1 MTETWKRSPRIT
13 GEQNKTGET
22 EEEKKTELL
31 HIAICLEPNKYNQT
45 C

>member
-22 EEEKKTELL
+22 EEEKTELL
-31 HIAICLEPNKYNQT
+31 HTAICL
-45 C
+45 